1 MKGLRMTLVVILSG
15 IMVLLG
21 AGLVRGI
28 RGESVFGYGIGGPEH
43 GNCTLRAQTELDGS
57 DIREIVVDM
66 KKTPFDVIFL
76 AAEDERILIRE
87 YYNKELGKEE
97 LASVSVSGGRL
108 NIKAG
113 YRAGF
118 FGTTTVRGYVEI
130 ALPQGLQEEIKLLQ
144 AQATSGD
151 MIAGRLTGTQVRLSS
166 TSGCV
171 EADSISCEEAF
182 LSTTS
187 GDIYAGSLESSQ
199 AAISSTSG
207 GIRIEEVQSD
217 RISLSSTSGE
227 VQAEKLECV
236 EAAVSTTSGDIS
248 IGEVSGDLTISSSS
262 GDQRVK
268 RIQGNLHMNGTSS
281 ELWAGSVNGRLSMSS
296 TSGDIRAE
304 ALTGMGTFHTSS
316 GEIFVSVEA
325 WEGGIQAESTSGDV
339 HLTLP
344 AGAGCRVD
352 LDSVSGDIVACFD
365 DQLSFN
371 QKRNQ
376 ANGTVGGDP
385 FYDIRISTTSG
396 EICIE

>member
-144 AQATSGD
+144 AQATSG
-151 MIAGRLTGTQVRLSS
+151 
-166 TSGCV
+166 
-171 EADSISCEEAF
+171 
-182 LSTTS
+182 
-187 GDIYAGSLESSQ
+187 
-199 AAISSTSG
+199 

-268 RIQGNLHMNGTSS
+268 RIQGNLHMSGTSS